1 MNVAGI
7 AKVSGMIIITV
18 IGISQYFKG
27 GNYIHSYMYMYAKFR
42 CFNFNKIA
50 QFFFE
55 KYFDKVACK
64 ILYQMS
70 FKLSISTFVLVREG
84 GREGEEKR

>member
-27 GNYIHSYMYMYAKFR
+27 GNYIHLYMYMYAKFAALNI
-42 CFNFNKIA
+42 NF
-50 QFFFE
+50 
-55 KYFDKVACK
+55 
-64 ILYQMS
+64 
-70 FKLSISTFVLVREG
+70 
-84 GREGEEKR
+84 